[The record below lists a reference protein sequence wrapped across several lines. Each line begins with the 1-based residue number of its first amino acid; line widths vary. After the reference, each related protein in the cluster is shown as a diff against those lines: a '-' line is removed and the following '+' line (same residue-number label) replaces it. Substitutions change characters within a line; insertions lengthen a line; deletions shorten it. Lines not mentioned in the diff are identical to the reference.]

1 MNLINI
7 VFKRKGEL
15 IKYMARS
22 KNNKNQVNQKQLS
35 EIDNINKSIND
46 VLDKETTDLFG
57 MPQANNEIAKLHN
70 AYHEIISSDKQNI
83 LSSKASD
90 VSTYGFV
97 ANAIAGGR
105 YGYDSMKMTTGDPSR
120 DKWLNRS
127 RLEKA
132 FTSGDAQMMSYFL
145 STNSDIIHIYDEID
159 SICAY
164 IYQLDEAVD
173 VIRDNVLSSDS
184 PGELINCNIEFP
196 GIPVENS
203 IEYVDIVKEA
213 FGYQNINKKL
223 STLIIPKMVKY
234 GLYYIIVVPYSEI
247 GYKLKYVRTTSA
259 TVMFESVTIDE
270 SIMPDITSLYEFVEF
285 DKDDEYSQQKNQK
298 LPKYVMDQLDNIR
311 HNISLLE
318 IDETGNGVPD
328 IFESG
333 VMEDFNSVSDKVKN
347 AANDALKKMS
357 EKSRSSSKSKK
368 SQDGVIDESKFE
380 ELQGCHI
387 QMVDPRQLRPIKIFD
402 YTLGYYYFENYD
414 YTKMG
419 TSITDLLSNQ
429 MNFNEQ
435 NMVIDNLVNSVIS
448 KLQYGDVLKGDQQ
461 FRTMVLNCLLYAERR
476 DNPIRIKFIS
486 PEYVVPFTTNEDE
499 HGNGQP
505 VLLRSLFYGR
515 LYTSLLLFNITAI
528 ITKSTD
534 TEFYWLKS
542 NALDQQYSNQVSD
555 IIDQMKASN
564 VDPLQIANGDI
575 LHGNNAINKRYYMNA
590 GTSGERPFD
599 MEVVSGQQID
609 IHNDLLTDLRKMA
622 IGAIGVPSAM
632 IDLLE
637 EVEYATQLSMANIKH
652 LKRCNSIQTDVDP
665 SLTELMKTIV
675 KYNYPN
681 VIPDD
686 ILDTMKITL
695 KRSKVNENSITS
707 QQLGDSQ
714 STATTMVETFLASND
729 TNPPEITNF
738 VKAIMIK
745 EVTVALTPSA
755 PWGLLND
762 IYEESI
768 IKARKQAEEQRI
780 QSGDTGESNSEM

>member
-1 MNLINI
+1 
-7 VFKRKGEL
+7 
-15 IKYMARS
+15 MA
-22 KNNKNQVNQKQLS
+22 KNKTSGTNQSKQLS
-35 EIDNINKSIND
+35 SIDNINKNINSII
-46 VLDKETTDLFG
+46 DKETTDLFG
-57 MPQANNEIAKLHN
+57 IPQGSNEIAKLHN

-105 YGYDSMKMTTGDPSR
+105 YGYSNSKITTGDPNR
-120 DKWLNRS
+120 DKWLNKS
-127 RLEKA
+127 RLERA
-132 FTSGDAQMMSYFL
+132 FTSGDSQMMSYFL

-164 IYQLDEAVD
+164 IYQLEEAVD

-184 PGELINCNIEFP
+184 PGELVNCNIEFP
-196 GIPVENS
+196 GVPVENS
-203 IEYVDIVKEA
+203 VEYVDIVKEA
-213 FGYQNINKKL
+213 LSYQNINKKL
-223 STLIIPKMVKY
+223 STLIVPKTVKY
-234 GLYYIIVVPYSEI
+234 GAYYVMVVPYSDI
-247 GYKLKYVRTTSA
+247 GYKLKNIRTTNA
-259 TVMFESVTIDE
+259 TAMFESETIDN
-270 SIMPDITSLYEFVEF
+270 SIMPNITALYESVEF
-285 DKDDEYSQQKNQK
+285 NKFDDTSRKNQQ
-298 LPKYVMDQLDNIR
+298 LSKYNLDQLDNIK

-318 IDETGNGVPD
+318 IDEDDAGIPNA
-328 IFESG
+328 FESV
-333 VMEDFNSVSDKVKN
+333 VMEDFNSISDKVK
-347 AANDALKKMS
+347 AAADSALKNMAKLNRQPKT
-357 EKSRSSSKSKK
+357 ENR
-368 SQDGVIDESKFE
+368 QDGVVDESKFD
-380 ELQGCHI
+380 ELQGCQI
-387 QMVDPRQLRPIKIFD
+387 RMCDPRQLRPIQIFD
-402 YTLGYYYFENYD
+402 YIIGYYYFENYD

-419 TSITDLLSNQ
+419 TTITDLLSNQ

-435 NMVIDNLVNSVIS
+435 NMVIDNLVDSVIS
-448 KLQYGDVLKGDQQ
+448 NLQYGDVLKGDQQ

-486 PEYVVPFTTNEDE
+486 PEYVIPFTTNEDE

-534 TEFYWLKS
+534 TEFYWLKTNS
-542 NALDQQYSNQVSD
+542 LDQQYSNQVSD

-590 GTSGERPFD
+590 GISGERPFD
-599 MEVVSGQQID
+599 MEVVSGQQVD
-609 IHNDLLTDLRKMA
+609 IHNEFLTDLRKMA
-622 IGAIGVPSAM
+622 ISATGVPSAS
-632 IDLLE
+632 IDLLD
-637 EVEYATQLSMANIKH
+637 EVEYATQLTMANIKN
-652 LKRCNSIQTDVDP
+652 LKRCNSIQTDMDP
-665 SLTELMKTIV
+665 SLTQLMKTIV

-681 VIPDD
+681 VIPED

-695 KRSKVNENSITS
+695 KRSKVNENNITS
-707 QQLGDSQ
+707 QQLGDSV

-738 VKAIMIK
+738 VKANMIK
-745 EVTVALTPSA
+745 QITMELTPSV
-755 PWGLLND
+755 PWNMLND

-768 IKARKQAEEQRI
+768 IKAKKQAEEQRI
-780 QSGDTGESNSEM
+780 LSGDTGDSGSDM

>member
-1 MNLINI
+1 
-7 VFKRKGEL
+7 
-15 IKYMARS
+15 MARNRTS
-22 KNNKNQVNQKQLS
+22 RNKINQKQLS
-35 EIDNINKSIND
+35 EIDDINKSI
-46 VLDKETTDLFG
+46 VGMLDKENTDLFG
-57 MPQANNEIAKLHN
+57 SSQGNRDIAKLHN
-70 AYHEIISSDKQNI
+70 DYHEIISLDKQNI

-105 YGYDSMKMTTGDPSR
+105 YGYDSQRLTTGDPNR

-164 IYQLDEAVD
+164 IYQLEESVD
-173 VIRDNVLSSDS
+173 TIRDNVLSSDS
-184 PGELINCNIEFP
+184 PGEIINCDIEFP
-196 GIPVENS
+196 GIPVES
-203 IEYVDIVKEA
+203 SVEYIDIVKEA
-213 FGYQNINKKL
+213 FGYQNIKKKI
-223 STLIIPKMVKY
+223 STLIVPKMIKY
-234 GLYYIIVVPYSEI
+234 GTYYVMVTPYSDI
-247 GYKLKYVRTTSA
+247 GYKLKYARSTS
-259 TVMFESVTIDE
+259 TVVMFESTTIDE
-270 SIMPDITSLYEFVEF
+270 SIMPDITSIYEYIELN
-285 DKDDEYSQQKNQK
+285 KDRSDPNQKNQK
-298 LPKYVMDQLDNIR
+298 LPDYIYNQLENIR

-318 IDETGNGVPD
+318 IDESEDGIPNMSEYV
-328 IFESG
+328 
-333 VMEDFNSVSDKVKN
+333 VMEDFNSVSDKVRD
-347 AANDALKKMS
+347 AANAALKKL
-357 EKSRSSSKSKK
+357 SSKSTNNSKTKK
-368 SQDGVIDESKFE
+368 SQDGVVDESKFD
-380 ELQGCHI
+380 ELQGCHVRV
-387 QMVDPRQLRPIKIFD
+387 VDPRQLRPIKIFD

-461 FRTMVLNCLLYAERR
+461 FRTMILNCLLYAERR

-486 PEYVVPFTTNEDE
+486 PEYVIPFTTNEDE

-542 NALDQQYSNQVSD
+542 SVLDQQYSNQVSD

-622 IGAIGVPSAM
+622 IGATGTPSSI
-632 IDLLE
+632 IDLLD
-637 EVEYATQLSMANIKH
+637 EVEYATQLNMSNIKH
-652 LKRCNSIQTDVDP
+652 LKRCNTIQTDVDP

-681 VIPDD
+681 VIPED
-686 ILDTMKITL
+686 ILNTMKITL
-695 KRSKVNENSITS
+695 RRSKVNENSITS
-707 QQLGDSQ
+707 QQFGDSQ
-714 STATTMVETFLASND
+714 TIATSMVETFLAAGD
-729 TNPPEITNF
+729 TNPPEITN
-738 VKAIMIK
+738 MIK
-745 EVTVALTPSA
+745 ANMIKDVTMALTPSA
-755 PWGLLND
+755 PWGILGD
-762 IYEESI
+762 IYNESV
-768 IKARKQAEEQRI
+768 IKAKKQSQEQRI
-780 QSGDTGESNSEM
+780 LNGDVGESNM

>member
-1 MNLINI
+1 
-7 VFKRKGEL
+7 
-15 IKYMARS
+15 MARNKTNGSPNQS
-22 KNNKNQVNQKQLS
+22 KLLSSIDNMNKNINGMLDN
-35 EIDNINKSIND
+35 EI
-46 VLDKETTDLFG
+46 TDLFG
-57 MPQANNEIAKLHN
+57 APHGSNEIAKLHN

-90 VSTYGFV
+90 ISTYGFV

-105 YGYDSMKMTTGDPSR
+105 YGYSNQKISTGDLNR
-120 DKWLNRS
+120 DKWLNKS

-164 IYQLDEAVD
+164 IYQLEEAVD

-184 PGELINCNIEFP
+184 PGELVNCEIEFP
-196 GIPVENS
+196 GIPIESAVEY
-203 IEYVDIVKEA
+203 IDTVKEA
-213 FGYQNINKKL
+213 LSYQNINKKL
-223 STLIIPKMVKY
+223 STLITPKMVKY
-234 GLYYIIVVPYSEI
+234 GTYYVMVVPYSEI
-247 GYKLKYVRTTSA
+247 GYKLKYNRSVTTTA
-259 TVMFESVTIDE
+259 MFESEIIDDI
-270 SIMPDITSLYEFVEF
+270 IMPGITTLYESVEL
-285 DKDDEYSQQKNQK
+285 DKESSQVTGKEQK
-298 LPKYVMDQLDNIR
+298 LSKYSTDQLENIR
-311 HNISLLE
+311 HNVSLLE
-318 IDETGNGVPD
+318 IDENPDGFPGV
-328 IFESG
+328 FESG
-333 VMEDFNSVSDKVKN
+333 VMEDFNSISEKVKN
-347 AANDALKKMS
+347 AADAALKILG
-357 EKSRSSSKSKK
+357 KSTKQTKTKS

-387 QMVDPRQLRPIKIFD
+387 RMCDPRQLRPIQIFD
-402 YTLGYYYFENYD
+402 YTIGYYYFENYD

-461 FRTMVLNCLLYAERR
+461 FRTMILNCLLYAERR

-486 PEYVVPFTTNEDE
+486 PEYVIPFTTNEDE

-505 VLLRSLFYGR
+505 VLIRSLFFGR
-515 LYTSLLLFNITAI
+515 LYTSLLLFGITAI

-542 NALDQQYSNQVSD
+542 SALDQQYSNQVSD

-590 GTSGERPFD
+590 GISGERPFD
-599 MEVVSGQQID
+599 MEVVSGQQVD
-609 IHNDLLTDLRKMA
+609 IHNDFLTDLRKMA
-622 IGAIGVPSAM
+622 ISATGVPSAS
-632 IDLLE
+632 IDLLD
-637 EVEYATQLSMANIKH
+637 EVEYATQLTMANIKN
-652 LKRCNSIQTDVDP
+652 LKRCNSIQTDMDP
-665 SLTELMKTIV
+665 ALTQLMKTIV

-681 VIPDD
+681 VIPED

-695 KRSKVNENSITS
+695 KRSKVNENNITS
-707 QQLGDSQ
+707 QQLGDAQ

-738 VKAIMIK
+738 VKANMIK
-745 EVTVALTPSA
+745 QVTIELTPSA
-755 PWGLLND
+755 PWGILNN
-762 IYEESI
+762 IYEECVI
-768 IKARKQAEEQRI
+768 RAKKQAEEQRI
-780 QSGDTGESNSEM
+780 LSGDTGESNSDM

>member
-1 MNLINI
+1 
-7 VFKRKGEL
+7 
-15 IKYMARS
+15 MARNRNGKS
-22 KNNKNQVNQKQLS
+22 PSNQRQLT
-35 EIDNINKSIND
+35 EIDNINKSINGM
-46 VLDKETTDLFG
+46 LGKESADLFG
-57 MPQANNEIAKLHN
+57 MPQSNNEIAKLHN

-90 VSTYGFV
+90 ISTYGFV

-105 YGYDSMKMTTGDPSR
+105 YGYDQKVSTGDPNR
-120 DKWLNRS
+120 DKWLNKT

-145 STNSDIIHIYDEID
+145 STNSDIIHVYDEID

-184 PGELINCNIEFP
+184 PGELINCDIEFP
-196 GIPVENS
+196 GIPVDKS
-203 IEYVDIVKEA
+203 TEYVDIVKEA
-213 FGYQNINKKL
+213 FGYQNINKKI
-223 STLIIPKMVKY
+223 STLIVPKTIKY
-234 GLYYIIVVPYSEI
+234 GTYYIVVTPYSDI
-247 GYKLKYVRTTSA
+247 GYKLKYARNTSA
-259 TVMFESVTIDE
+259 IAMFESTMIEDE
-270 SIMPDITSLYEFVEF
+270 IMPNITSLYEAVELSK
-285 DKDDEYSQQKNQK
+285 DKNNNDSKNQE
-298 LPKYVMDQLDNIR
+298 LPDYLADQLENIK
-311 HNISLLE
+311 HNMSLLE
-318 IDETGNGVPD
+318 IDESEDGVPD
-328 IFESG
+328 MLESV

-347 AANDALKKMS
+347 AADEALKKMS
-357 EKSRSSSKSKK
+357 KQSSQKGKK
-368 SQDGVIDESKFE
+368 AQDGVVDESKFDD
-380 ELQGCHI
+380 LQGCHVR
-387 QMVDPRQLRPIKIFD
+387 MVDPRQLRPIKIFD
-402 YTLGYYYFENYD
+402 YTLGYYYFENYE

-461 FRTMVLNCLLYAERR
+461 FRTMILNCLLYAERR

-486 PEYVVPFTTNEDE
+486 PEYVIPFTTNEDE

-534 TEFYWLKS
+534 TEFYWLKT
-542 NALDQQYSNQVSD
+542 NNLDQQYSNQVSD

-590 GTSGERPFD
+590 GISGERPFD

-609 IHNDLLTDLRKMA
+609 IHNDFLTDLRKMA
-622 IGAIGVPSAM
+622 IGATGVPSAM
-632 IDLLE
+632 IDLLDE
-637 EVEYATQLSMANIKH
+637 IEYATQLSMANIKN
-652 LKRCNSIQTDVDP
+652 LKRCNSIQTDIDP
-665 SLTELMKTIV
+665 ALTELMKTIV
-675 KYNYPN
+675 KHNYPN
-681 VIPDD
+681 VIPED
-686 ILDTMKITL
+686 ILSTMKITL
-695 KRSKVNENSITS
+695 RRSKVNENSITS

-714 STATTMVETFLASND
+714 STATAMVDNYLATTD

-738 VKAIMIK
+738 IKANMVKDL
-745 EVTVALTPSA
+745 TVALTPSA
-755 PWGLLND
+755 PWGLLQD
-762 IYEESI
+762 MYEEAI
-768 IKARKQAEEQRI
+768 IKAKKQYSENQI
-780 QSGDTGESNSEM
+780 LSGNTGESNSEM

>member
-1 MNLINI
+1 
-7 VFKRKGEL
+7 
-15 IKYMARS
+15 MA
-22 KNNKNQVNQKQLS
+22 KNKTRGIFNQNKQLS
-35 EIDNINKSIND
+35 SIDDINKNINGILN
-46 VLDKETTDLFG
+46 KETADLFG
-57 MPQANNEIAKLHN
+57 VPQGNNEIAKLHN

-90 VSTYGFV
+90 ISTYGFV

-105 YGYDSMKMTTGDPSR
+105 YGYSGQKITTGDINR
-120 DKWLNRS
+120 DKWLNKS

-164 IYQLDEAVD
+164 IYQLEEAVD

-196 GIPVENS
+196 GIPIEDS
-203 IEYVDIVKEA
+203 IDYIDIVKEA
-213 FGYQNINKKL
+213 FSYQNINKKL
-223 STLIIPKMVKY
+223 STLITPKMVKY
-234 GLYYIIVVPYSEI
+234 GTYYVMIVPYSEI
-247 GYKLKYVRTTSA
+247 GYKLKYTRTTTA
-259 TVMFESVTIDE
+259 TAMFESTTIDT
-270 SIMPDITSLYEFVEF
+270 SIMPNITALYESVELNKNN
-285 DKDDEYSQQKNQK
+285 DPNNKGQELSKYSTNQ
-298 LPKYVMDQLDNIR
+298 LENIR

-318 IDETGNGVPD
+318 IDENPD
-328 IFESG
+328 GFPGIFESG
-333 VMEDFNSVSDKVKN
+333 VMEDFNSISEKVKD
-347 AANDALKKMS
+347 AADKALKSITNIKQQKT
-357 EKSRSSSKSKK
+357 KS
-368 SQDGVIDESKFE
+368 SQDGVVDESKFDD
-380 ELQGCHI
+380 LQGCHI
-387 QMVDPRQLRPIKIFD
+387 RMCDPRQLRPIQIFD
-402 YTLGYYYFENYD
+402 YIIGYYYFENYD

-448 KLQYGDVLKGDQQ
+448 NLQYGDVLKGDQQ
-461 FRTMVLNCLLYAERR
+461 FRTMILNCLLYAERR
-476 DNPIRIKFIS
+476 DNPIRIKFIG

-542 NALDQQYSNQVSD
+542 SALDQQYSNQVSD

-590 GTSGERPFD
+590 GISGERPFD
-599 MEVVSGQQID
+599 MEVVSGQQVD
-609 IHNDLLTDLRKMA
+609 IHNEFLTDLRKMA
-622 IGAIGVPSAM
+622 ISATGVPSAA
-632 IDLLE
+632 IDLLD
-637 EVEYATQLSMANIKH
+637 EVEYATQIQMANIKN
-652 LKRCNSIQTDVDP
+652 LKRCNSIQTDMDP
-665 SLTELMKTIV
+665 ALTQLMKTII

-681 VIPDD
+681 VIPEE

-707 QQLGDSQ
+707 QQLGDAQ

-738 VKAIMIK
+738 IKANMIK
-745 EVTVALTPSA
+745 QVTIELTPSA
-755 PWGLLND
+755 PWGILND
-762 IYEESI
+762 IYEECI
-768 IKARKQAEEQRI
+768 IRAKKQAEEQRI
-780 QSGDTGESNSEM
+780 LSGDTGDSSSGM